1 MMLKGGFT
9 NYGQQIG
16 VLMLDTIF
24 PRPAG
29 DIGNALSYDFPVRYK
44 TVKGAHATRIMGKN
58 PDPKLIEPFI
68 EAARELEAE
77 GVRAITT
84 SCGFLGPF
92 QKDIAAAV
100 NIPVF
105 TSSLMQAPIIHA
117 MLPLGKVIG
126 VFTERAH
133 HMNDAHFKGV
143 GWSSDVI
150 PVQVQGMKQNAEF
163 PQTYIEGSRLS
174 RHGSV
179 EGRNAG
185 NDAGIYGEL
194 RKPRRYSA

>member
-1 MMLKGGFT
+1 MMLKGGYT

-44 TVKGAHATRIMGKN
+44 TVRGAHATRIMGNN
-58 PDPKLIEPFI
+58 PDPKLIDPFI

-117 MLPLGKVIG
+117 MLAPCKVIG
-126 VFTERAH
+126 VL
-133 HMNDAHFKGV
+133 
-143 GWSSDVI
+143 
-150 PVQVQGMKQNAEF
+150 P
-163 PQTYIEGSRLS
+163 
-174 RHGSV
+174 
-179 EGRNAG
+179 
-185 NDAGIYGEL
+185 
-194 RKPRRYSA
+194 SARII